1 MRSPVRKK
9 GSAQVVNVSELI
21 VLGVVIG
28 FKDMSVV
35 EMAKTVLGWKVF
47 EDRNWEQMYEQKY
60 TDNDVGA
67 STSLDGQ
74 MLRYP
79 LKVHGVNNTFS
90 CQGG

>member
-47 EDRNWEQMYEQKY
+47 EDRHWGA
-60 TDNDVGA
+60 DVRA
-67 STSLDGQ
+67 EV
-74 MLRYP
+74 Y
-79 LKVHGVNNTFS
+79 
-90 CQGG
+90 

>member
-35 EMAKTVLGWKVF
+35 EMAKTFCVGKYLKIAIGG
-47 EDRNWEQMYEQKY
+47 QMYEQKY

-67 STSLDGQ
+67 SASLDGQ

>member
-35 EMAKTVLGWKVF
+35 EMAKTSCVG
-47 EDRNWEQMYEQKY
+47 KY
-60 TDNDVGA
+60 LKIAIG
-67 STSLDGQ
+67 SRCTSRSILT
-74 MLRYP
+74 M
-79 LKVHGVNNTFS
+79 T
-90 CQGG
+90 